1 MRDAKQVLEQQFL
14 EMRWRCLSLAADMDR
29 LARAPGGKELLL
41 NDHRIQLL
49 RRALHIVEVS
59 AEARAEKVQ
68 MLFSDI
74 SPPPPP
80 NP

>member
-1 MRDAKQVLEQQFL
+1 MMRDAKQILDQQFI

-29 LARAPGGKELLL
+29 LARAPGGSDVML
-41 NDHRIQLL
+41 NDHRLHLI

-68 MLFSDI
+68 MLFSDLT
-74 SPPPPP
+74 PPPSK
-80 NP
+80 